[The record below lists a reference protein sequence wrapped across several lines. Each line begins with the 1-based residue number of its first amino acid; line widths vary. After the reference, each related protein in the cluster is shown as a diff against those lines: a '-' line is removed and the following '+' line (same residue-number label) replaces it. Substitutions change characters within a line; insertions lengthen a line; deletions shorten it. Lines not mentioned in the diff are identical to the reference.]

1 MQFPS
6 IPSWDAMHPLIIHFP
21 IVLLLLAPI
30 LILIAAI
37 LRPPRNRAAMI
48 VGLAALLLG
57 TASLFLAASS
67 GEKAAELADRSDSVE
82 AVLSAH
88 EHLASRTEI
97 VFSALSL
104 LFVGT
109 FLWPKLRGVPE
120 TCRTSTIAPIL
131 FLGFYALGIAY
142 LVSTAHAGGRL
153 VHEFGVHALVS
164 QTQDA
169 SPSQEHATASPHEGA
184 D

>member
-30 LILIAAI
+30 PILLAAI
-37 LRPPRNRAAMI
+37 LRPPRNRAAM
-48 VGLAALLLG
+48 VVALAAMLLG
-57 TASLFLAASS
+57 TTSLFLAASS
-67 GEKAAELADRSDSVE
+67 GEKAAELAERGGSVD

-88 EHLASRTEI
+88 EELASRTEI

-104 LFVGT
+104 LFVAI
-109 FLWPKLRGVPE
+109 FLWPKLRRSPE
-120 TCRTSTIAPIL
+120 TCTTSTIAPIL

-153 VHEFGVHALVS
+153 VHEFGVHAMIA
-164 QTQDA
+164 QPEDA
-169 SPSQEHATASPHEGA
+169 STSQSQPPTSPQERVE
-184 D
+184 